1 MTADDKK
8 ELIKKLRK
16 QQRDIKKELNQLLST
31 TDDSKKLAE
40 WKLIHDIK
48 QDVKARLKEKGISW
62 KKLISTPDYFNYAWY
77 VNGSTAGAPK
87 RLKTS
92 MDKPASTETATD
104 EATMIKQAAEQ
115 RSKIVRKKAKRN
127 WKKTPSSSTN
137 ISSGKAKA
145 VGSIGVG

>member
-77 VNGSTAGAPK
+77 
-87 RLKTS
+87 
-92 MDKPASTETATD
+92 ETTTD

-115 RSKIVRKKAKRN
+115 RSKIVRKKAKRT